1 MRNNA
6 NIVGP
11 NVVKFRHRAGWT
23 QDVLAAKMQFDGYIL
38 NILMQATTFSI
49 AVFGLSVVLGLCGR
63 IYGISALVLGAL
75 FVAYSWGVL
84 YDRQQPNGV
93 SLTKDA
99 PARAA
104 FKYSILYLLIL
115 FGACAV
121 DRLV

>member
-1 MRNNA
+1 LLL
-6 NIVGP
+6 VP
-11 NVVKFRHRAGWT
+11 VT
-23 QDVLAAKMQFDGYIL
+23 LAPF
-38 NILMQATTFSI
+38 
-49 AVFGLSVVLGLCGR
+49 VLGLCGR

-75 FVAYSWGVL
+75 FVAYSWRVL

-104 FKYSILYLLIL
+104 FKYSILYLFIL